1 MTPGKEKDRVLLAH
15 IRECIDLIRT
25 YTSEGREA
33 FFRSRM
39 AQHAVV
45 YNLQTLAESTQR
57 LSDALKSGKP
67 DVPWKTLPHSATCWS
82 TSILDSITKRYG
94 ASLKTGFR
102 SWNRRSNGCLGW
114 SLR

>member
-57 LSDALKSGKP
+57 LSDALKSGEP
-67 DVPWKTLPHSATCWS
+67 DVPWKNIATFRNVLVRQYLG
-82 TSILDSITKRYG
+82 LDYEAI
-94 ASLKTGFR
+94 
-102 SWNRRSNGCLGW
+102 
-114 SLR
+114 